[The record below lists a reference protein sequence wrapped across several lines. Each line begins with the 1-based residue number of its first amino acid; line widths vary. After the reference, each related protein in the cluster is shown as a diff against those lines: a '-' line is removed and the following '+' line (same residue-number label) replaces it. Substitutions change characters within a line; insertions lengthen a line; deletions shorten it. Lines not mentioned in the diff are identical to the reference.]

1 MANRLPQ
8 PVGYRPFRVQPI
20 LQEGVLPSPRDD
32 GELERKV
39 AVGLARVADE
49 FGQRADREAV
59 AAGQKAGK
67 ADALAGAPGASTVTG
82 DAIAPVEG
90 PRQGRLVNPKAANE
104 EAAKAR
110 DYLVAQHGFSP
121 AQAAAFV
128 GHGMQESAFNTQAS
142 GDNGSAFGIMQW
154 RGDRQT
160 ALRQFAA
167 KSGRNVIDLPTQLDF
182 AVSELKSTEKSAGD
196 KFFAS
201 GNVQDAVSALMSY
214 ERPAGWTP
222 GNPTAGHGYDN
233 RLGYALS
240 FAPADGGQ
248 PSAVGS
254 QAPTLRPFQPGEKV
268 DNPDGSYSTERTAT
282 FQLPDGKWVNL
293 PTLWMG
299 KDGPVD
305 LATSEEGVI
314 AAGQEFEKSSGKQFK
329 RYSSVAD
336 AEAAAKSR
344 SENGGANAGSPFETS
359 YRAIPSASSV
369 APVSVTPAAPVKI
382 EPGKAGAFRPMEGD
396 TLYARAY
403 NVAGEK
409 TYLQE
414 LKFTMLQDQDAVYDK
429 YKDDPAMLQKA
440 MGELYQAHVN
450 EHVFPEIES
459 DYRGWFQAGAYEL
472 QRKAQDAQQ
481 IRVKQQDLV
490 DFQGR
495 VQDLENNKSRVL
507 AGMTF
512 NDDTGSTQLANLQAQ
527 IDDHY
532 NAAVAK
538 GMMTPQQAK
547 QAREQSHAE
556 MQVGYYSRQADG
568 KSADEIASLRQTMQK
583 DYSDNKL
590 QGVSAD
596 EWELINKSL
605 SAREREQRSQDHLA
619 VTALSKRGNDIAARV
634 MRGLPVDPAEYAK
647 FQMDAAST
655 PEGEQISRSTEL
667 KMRVADALRK
677 QPIGEVESN
686 LWPLMTAGGR
696 APTPDDYDAAT
707 KMVNSQKAELKQDPL
722 GVAERFGIVPQGS
735 KLPDPATASPDE
747 MAEALNTRMVYAD
760 VAAQHFGVQ
769 PKYFRPEEEAVI
781 KSAIT
786 STDPSRNSSAMKQL
800 DVFAARTGLLETEKT
815 FGKDATD
822 RLQDWQARV
831 RYATP
836 EEAQKW
842 LTERNDPKWQE
853 RVKPLVTK
861 GEAEARKL
869 QSDDVVKLLN
879 ENGTLS
885 LSVAGPADEA
895 TRRAMMNDFTTLMGE
910 RYAASGDADTA
921 KKQAVERMQ
930 KVWGTTAVYGNTRG
944 RLMLYPPEEHYPT
957 VAGSG
962 NWMREEL
969 AQVAQERGFKPEN
982 MALVSDGKTK
992 AAIERNEPP
1001 GYLLSKVNP
1010 DTGLEELVTDEKGRP
1025 LRHFFDVDAARKKA
1039 LTQAEE
1045 ARRTRNDPWLVFGNG
1060 TAIGPLYPGGADPAD
1075 LADRQRRI
1083 QQIPAEQKQRLDTYE
1098 KTRQELPWAGIDTD
1112 IPGGQ

>member
-39 AVGLARVADE
+39 AAGLARMADE
-49 FGQRADREAV
+49 FGQQADRQAV
-59 AAGQKAGK
+59 AAGQKAGE
-67 ADALAGAPGASTVTG
+67 ADAMAGAPGASTVTG
-82 DAIAPVEG
+82 DAVAPAQSGTRIAVAPENIRGVIS
-90 PRQGRLVNPKAANE
+90 
-104 EAAKAR
+104 EAATR
-110 DYLVAQHGFSP
+110 HGVDPNALMQIASVESGFDPNAKNPNSSAGGLFQFIDGTAKQYGLADRFDP
-121 AQAAAFV
+121 AQAADAAARLAKDNSAALKSALGRDPTAGELYLAHQQGAQGAIKLLSNPSARAADVV
-128 GHGMQESAFNTQAS
+128 GGEAVSLNGGADGMTA
-142 GDNGSAFGIMQW
+142 GD
-154 RGDRQT
+154 
-160 ALRQFAA
+160 FAA
-167 KSGRNVIDLPTQLDF
+167 KWTS
-182 AVSELKSTEKSAGD
+182 
-196 KFFAS
+196 KF
-201 GNVQDAVSALMSY
+201 
-214 ERPAGWTP
+214 
-222 GNPTAGHGYDN
+222 
-233 RLGYALS
+233 
-240 FAPADGGQ
+240 
-248 PSAVGS
+248 GS
-254 QAPTLRPFQPGEKV
+254 
-268 DNPDGSYSTERTAT
+268 GSY
-282 FQLPDGKWVNL
+282 
-293 PTLWMG
+293 
-299 KDGPVD
+299 
-305 LATSEEGVI
+305 
-314 AAGQEFEKSSGKQFK
+314 KS
-329 RYSSVAD
+329 
-336 AEAAAKSR
+336 
-344 SENGGANAGSPFETS
+344 
-359 YRAIPSASSV
+359 IPSASSV

-512 NDDTGSTQLANLQAQ
+512 NDDTGSTQLAGLQAQ

-885 LSVAGPADEA
+885 LSVAGPADET

-969 AQVAQERGFKPEN
+969 AQVAQDRGFKPEN

>member
-82 DAIAPVEG
+82 DAVGPVDG
-90 PRQGRLVNPKAANE
+90 PRQGRLVNPKAANA

-248 PSAVGS
+248 PSAVA
-254 QAPTLRPFQPGEKV
+254 APDSAVPV
-268 DNPDGSYSTERTAT
+268 
-282 FQLPDGKWVNL
+282 
-293 PTLWMG
+293 
-299 KDGPVD
+299 PVD
-305 LATSEEGVI
+305 G
-314 AAGQEFEKSSGKQFK
+314 
-329 RYSSVAD
+329 
-336 AEAAAKSR
+336 AAKPTYR
-344 SENGGANAGSPFETS
+344 S
-359 YRAIPSASSV
+359 IPSASSV

-512 NDDTGSTQLANLQAQ
+512 NDDTGSTQLAGLQAQ

-677 QPIGEVESN
+677 QPIGEVEGN

-1045 ARRTRNDPWLVFGNG
+1045 ARRTRNDPWLVFRNG